1 VRLDAKQDAILN
13 RIRAKNRA
21 WRNAK
26 ADAIPRGKALVEA
39 EIADYLLELDL
50 ELRQGLEAGIP
61 KSRLYQDGLGTKSSS
76 ALEESLERTATIAR
90 TLAAQGDDDLG
101 DGRYRWG
108 SSGLLAVTLDGL
120 EFDAACAA
128 LGWSAD
134 VASRLGLDSAQFR
147 VGTRAYDG
155 VTRFLDPQVADWL
168 PEHGNR
174 HPIVTWAQTDA
185 HESEAIDWVNAN
197 PPPAGLTSDVQVG
210 ASNG

>member
-39 EIADYLLELDL
+39 EIADYLFDLDL
-50 ELRQGLEAGIP
+50 EVRQGLEAGIP

-90 TLAAQGDDDLG
+90 TLAAQGDDDPG
-101 DGRYRWG
+101 DGRYRWD
-108 SSGLLAVTLDGL
+108 SSGLLAVTLDGPEL
-120 EFDAACAA
+120 DAACAA
-128 LGWSAD
+128 LGWSPE
-134 VASRLGLDSAQFR
+134 VASRLGLDSAQFS

-174 HPIVTWAQTDA
+174 HPIVAWAQIDA
-185 HESEAIDWVNAN
+185 HESEAIDWVSAN
-197 PPPAGLTSDVQVG
+197 RPRQETTVDRQGGTA
-210 ASNG
+210 